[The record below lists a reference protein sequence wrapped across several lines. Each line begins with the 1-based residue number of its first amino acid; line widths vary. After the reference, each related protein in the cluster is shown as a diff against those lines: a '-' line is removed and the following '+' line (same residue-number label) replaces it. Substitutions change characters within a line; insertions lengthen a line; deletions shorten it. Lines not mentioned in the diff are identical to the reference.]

1 MHLAIVAHQG
11 GWDEF
16 LFAAGPIA
24 LIVGLLW
31 LANSRANRLG
41 GPAPVESEPTGDAP
55 LNSPATPD

>member
-1 MHLAIVAHQG
+1 MHLALIAHQG
-11 GWDEF
+11 GWDEI

-31 LANSRANRLG
+31 LANSRAKRLG
-41 GPAPVESEPTGDAP
+41 GPSSAEGAPPGDAP

>member
-1 MHLAIVAHQG
+1 MHPAVVAHQG

-31 LANSRANRLG
+31 LANSRAKRLG
-41 GPAPVESEPTGDAP
+41 GTAPIEPEQTGDAP
-55 LNSPATPD
+55 LNSPAAPD